1 MRVRE
6 TIKLSKVSGKNYVG
20 NMLTFARESSALGE
34 YTGYY
39 LSFDPEKST
48 PFVYS
53 YPRAGYGEF
62 IYNDEDER
70 LSYFGMWWDGKQNG
84 YGILK
89 YKTVKQK
96 REYFLMVNFTRQ
108 RILTLKT

>member
-1 MRVRE
+1 
-6 TIKLSKVSGKNYVG
+6 
-20 NMLTFARESSALGE
+20 MLTFARESSALGE

-89 YKTVKQK
+89 YKNGKTEKGVFFNGKFHKAEDFDFENMKYALK
-96 REYFLMVNFTRQ
+96 RW
-108 RILTLKT
+108 